1 MKVLRKIEREFYRIK
16 AQIFL
21 PKEKRAAWLN
31 EKIETL
37 YSKEKHIF
45 GISYSVFDGFEL
57 LEKSIQSLRSVV
69 DYVNVVYQDVSWTGK
84 QGDDNLLGV
93 LQDLKTRGLID
104 EILKFEPDLTAT
116 AAVQFFC
123 KINRFSHLGRGDKK
137 RIAIVDGT
145 RAMSDRLFGKY
156 FMVQCVKMHH
166 MTYIR
171 KNLTKKF
178 VCSSWGGSMPP
189 STKEEIAAIISK
201 VEKSLSVAVPNVF
214 DIRI

>member
-1 MKVLRKIEREFYRIK
+1 M
-16 AQIFL
+16 
-21 PKEKRAAWLN
+21 
-31 EKIETL
+31 
-37 YSKEKHIF
+37 
-45 GISYSVFDGFEL
+45 
-57 LEKSIQSLRSVV
+57 

-171 KNLTKKF
+171 KNLNVYPQKFNKKIRLF
-178 VCSSWGGSMPP
+178 LVGRFDAALDKRGNSRHYFKGG
-189 STKEEIAAIISK
+189 KIFKRRRAER
-201 VEKSLSVAVPNVF
+201 F
-214 DIRI
+214 